1 MAVRSKKRRQEM
13 KHAKTATQN
22 ACKLCNPLGACLAFR
37 GIENCVPFLHGS
49 QGCAT
54 YIRRYLISHYKEPID
69 IASSNFHEESA
80 VFGGS
85 HNLQVG
91 LKNVTEQYK
100 PEVIGIA
107 TTCLSETIGDD
118 VPMILRDYTKSYK
131 NGSPMPIMIHASTP
145 SYQGSH
151 IDGFHAAVRAT
162 VEKLAE
168 GGNRQNLVNMFPNM
182 VSPADLRYLKEI
194 FHDFSLPCMLLPDYS
209 QTMDGGPWGEY
220 HRIPPGGTPASA
232 IAAAGRATASIEFS
246 STLAESKSASGYL
259 EEVFGVKRH
268 QLALPI
274 GIKGSDKFFEL
285 LETITE
291 QQRPEKYE
299 DERRRLID
307 AYADGHKYLFEKR
320 VILYGE
326 EDLVIAMTAFLREI
340 GMTPVL
346 CASGG
351 KSGQFKNK
359 LTELI
364 PDLQEQGIKVRE
376 GVDFVDIEDEAK
388 VLKPD
393 FLIGN
398 SKGYTMSRKN
408 NIPLLRIG
416 FPIHDRFGGQRAHH
430 IGYRGT
436 QELFDR
442 IVNTVIEQR
451 QNASSIGYTY
461 M

>member
-1 MAVRSKKRRQEM
+1 M
-13 KHAKTATQN
+13 KHEHAKTATQN

-85 HNLQVG
+85 HNLKIG
-91 LKNVTEQYK
+91 LKNVSDQYK
-100 PEVIGIA
+100 PDVIGVA

-118 VPMILRDYTKSYK
+118 VPMILREYKKEFK

-151 IDGFHAAVRAT
+151 IDGFHAAVHAS
-162 VEKLAE
+162 VKALAE
-168 GGNRQNLVNMFPNM
+168 KMPRQKLINLFPNM
-182 VSPADLRYLKEI
+182 VSPADMRYLKEI
-194 FHDFSLPCMLLPDYS
+194 LGDFGVPYMMLPDYS
-209 QTMDGGPWGEY
+209 QTMDGGPWAEY

-232 IAAAGRATASIEFS
+232 ITTAASAMASIEFG
-246 STLAESKSASGYL
+246 STIEASKSAAGYL
-259 EEVFGVKRH
+259 DVMFGVPAWH
-268 QLALPI
+268 LPLPI
-274 GIKGSDKFFEL
+274 GIKESDKFFSL
-285 LETITE
+285 LETLTE
-291 QQRPEKYE
+291 EKRAEKYE
-299 DERRRLID
+299 DERRRLVD
-307 AYADGHKYLFEKR
+307 AYADGHKYVFDKR
-320 VILYGE
+320 VIIYGE
-326 EDLVIAMTAFLREI
+326 EDLVIGMTAFLREI
-340 GMTPVL
+340 GMVPVL

-351 KSGQFKNK
+351 KSGLLKK
-359 LTELI
+359 RIEELV
-364 PDLQEQGIKVRE
+364 PDMDELGIKVRE

-388 VLKPD
+388 ILQPD
-393 FLIGN
+393 FLVGN

-408 NIPLLRIG
+408 NIPLLRLG
-416 FPIHDRFGGQRAHH
+416 FPIHDRFGGQRMHH
-430 IGYRGT
+430 LGYRGT

-442 IVNTVIEQR
+442 IVNTVIEER

>member
-1 MAVRSKKRRQEM
+1 M
-13 KHAKTATQN
+13 KHEHAKTATQN

-85 HNLQVG
+85 HNLKIG
-91 LKNVTEQYK
+91 LKNVSDQYK
-100 PEVIGIA
+100 PDVIGVA

-118 VPMILRDYTKSYK
+118 VPMILREYKKEFK
-131 NGSPMPIMIHASTP
+131 NGSPMPILIHASTP

-151 IDGFHAAVRAT
+151 IDGFHAAVHAS
-162 VEKLAE
+162 VKALAE
-168 GGNRQNLVNMFPNM
+168 KMPWQRLINLFPNM

-194 FHDFSLPCMLLPDYS
+194 LEDFGVPYMMLPDYS

-232 IAAAGRATASIEFS
+232 IATAASAMASIEFG
-246 STLAESKSASGYL
+246 STIEASKSAAGYL
-259 EEVFGVKRH
+259 DVMFGVPAYH
-268 QLALPI
+268 LPLPI
-274 GIKGSDKFFEL
+274 GINGSDKFFSL
-285 LETITE
+285 LETLTGE
-291 QQRPEKYE
+291 KRAEKYE
-299 DERRRLID
+299 DERRRLVD
-307 AYADGHKYLFEKR
+307 AYADGHKYVFDKR
-320 VILYGE
+320 VIMYGE
-326 EDLVIAMTAFLREI
+326 EDLVIGMTAFLREI
-340 GMTPVL
+340 GMVPVL

-351 KSGQFKNK
+351 KSGLLKK
-359 LTELI
+359 RIAELV
-364 PDLQEQGIKVRE
+364 PNMDELGIKVRE

-388 VLKPD
+388 ILQPD
-393 FLIGN
+393 FLVGN
-398 SKGYTMSRKN
+398 SKGYTMSRRN
-408 NIPLLRIG
+408 NIPLLRLG
-416 FPIHDRFGGQRAHH
+416 FPIHDRFGGQRMHH
-430 IGYRGT
+430 LGYRGT

>member
-1 MAVRSKKRRQEM
+1 M

-22 ACKLCNPLGACLAFR
+22 AGKLCNPLGACLAFR

-69 IASSNFHEESA
+69 IASSNFNEETA

-85 HNLQVG
+85 HNLQLG

-100 PEVIGIA
+100 PEVIGLA

-118 VPMILRDYTKSYK
+118 VPMILRDYKKAFK
-131 NGSPMPIMIHASTP
+131 NGTPMPIMIHASTP

-151 IDGFHAAVRAT
+151 IDGFHAAVRASVKT
-162 VEKLAE
+162 LAE
-168 GGNRQNLVNMFPNM
+168 KGARKNLINIFPNM
-182 VSPADLRYLKEI
+182 ISPADIRYIKEI
-194 FHDFSLPCMLLPDYS
+194 LSDFSVPYMLLPDYS

-220 HRIPPGGTPASA
+220 HRIPPGGTPAGA
-232 IAAAGRATASIEFS
+232 IAGAGCATASIEFG
-246 STLAESKSASGYL
+246 STLESSKSAAGYL
-259 EEVFGVKRH
+259 EETFDVPRYP
-268 QLALPI
+268 LALPI
-274 GIKGSDKFFEL
+274 GINESDRLFNL
-285 LETITE
+285 LEKLTE
-291 QQRPEKYE
+291 QKMPEKYE
-299 DERRRLID
+299 DERRRLVD
-307 AYADGHKYLFEKR
+307 AYADGHKYVFEKK

-326 EDLVIAMTAFLREI
+326 EDLVISMAAFLREI

-351 KSGQFKNK
+351 KSGLMRKK
-359 LTELI
+359 LLELI
-364 PDLQEQGIKVRE
+364 PDLEEQGIRIRD

-388 VLKPD
+388 VLLPD
-393 FLIGN
+393 LLIGN
-398 SKGYTMSRKN
+398 SKGFTMARKN
-408 NIPLLRIG
+408 NIPLMRIG
-416 FPIHDRFGGQRAHH
+416 FPIHDRFGGQRMHH

>member
-1 MAVRSKKRRQEM
+1 M
-13 KHAKTATQN
+13 KYEHAKTATQN

-54 YIRRYLISHYKEPID
+54 YIRRYLIIHYKEPID
-69 IASSNFHEESA
+69 IASSNFHEETA

-85 HNLQVG
+85 HNLKIG
-91 LKNVTEQYK
+91 LKNVSEQYK
-100 PEVIGIA
+100 PDVIGVA

-118 VPMILRDYTKSYK
+118 VPMILREYKKEFK

-151 IDGFHAAVRAT
+151 IDGFHAAVHAT
-162 VEKLAE
+162 VKTLAVKGTQQE
-168 GGNRQNLVNMFPNM
+168 LINLFPNM
-182 VSPADLRYLKEI
+182 VSPADLRHLKEI
-194 FHDFSLPCMLLPDYS
+194 FDDFGVPVMILPDYS

-232 IAAAGRATASIEFS
+232 ITLAGSAKASIEFS
-246 STLAESKSASGYL
+246 STLEASKSAAEYL
-259 EEVFGVKRH
+259 EEAFGIPKHR
-268 QLALPI
+268 LCLPI
-274 GIKGSDKFFEL
+274 GIKESDKFFDL
-285 LETITE
+285 LETLTGKKL
-291 QQRPEKYE
+291 PEKYE
-299 DERRRLID
+299 DERRRLVD
-307 AYADGHKYLFEKR
+307 AYADGHKYVFEKK

-326 EDLVIAMTAFLREI
+326 EDLVIAMTVFLREI
-340 GMTPVL
+340 GMVPVL

-351 KSGQFKNK
+351 KSGLMKK
-359 LTELI
+359 RIAELV
-364 PDLQEQGIKVRE
+364 PDMDELGIKVRE

-388 VLKPD
+388 ILQPD

-408 NIPLLRIG
+408 NIPLLRLG
-416 FPIHDRFGGQRAHH
+416 FPIHDRFGGQRMHH
-430 IGYRGT
+430 LGYRGT

>member
-1 MAVRSKKRRQEM
+1 M

-69 IASSNFHEESA
+69 IASSNFHEETA

-85 HNLQVG
+85 HNLKIG
-91 LKNVTEQYK
+91 LKNVSKQYS

-118 VPMILRDYTKSYK
+118 VPMIIREYKQEFK

-145 SYQGSH
+145 SYMGSH

-162 VEKLAE
+162 VKTLAE
-168 GGNRQNLVNMFPNM
+168 KGPREPLINIFPNM

-194 FHDFSLPCMLLPDYS
+194 LEDFKVPYMLLPDYS

-232 IAAAGRATASIEFS
+232 IAMAGSARASIEFG
-246 STLAESKSASGYL
+246 STLESSKSAAGYL
-259 EEVFGVKRH
+259 EEAFGVPRYH
-268 QLALPI
+268 MALPI
-274 GIKGSDKFFEL
+274 GIKESDKFFTL
-285 LETITE
+285 LETLTE
-291 QQRPEKYE
+291 QERPEIYD

-307 AYADGHKYLFEKR
+307 AYADGHKYVFEQK
-320 VILYGE
+320 VIIYGE
-326 EDLVIAMTAFLREI
+326 EDLVIGMTAFLTEI
-340 GMTPVL
+340 GITPLL

-351 KSGQFKNK
+351 KSGLLRKSIK
-359 LTELI
+359 ELI
-364 PDLQEQGIKVRE
+364 PTMDDLGIKVRE

-388 VLKPD
+388 LLKPD

-408 NIPLLRIG
+408 NIPLLRLG
-416 FPIHDRFGGQRAHH
+416 FPIHDRFGGQRMHH
-430 IGYRGT
+430 LGYRGT

>member
-1 MAVRSKKRRQEM
+1 M
-13 KHAKTATQN
+13 KHEHAKTATQN

-85 HNLQVG
+85 HNLKIG
-91 LKNVTEQYK
+91 LKNVSEQYK
-100 PEVIGIA
+100 PDVIGVA

-118 VPMILRDYTKSYK
+118 VPMILREYKKEFK

-151 IDGFHAAVRAT
+151 IDGFHAAVHAT
-162 VEKLAE
+162 VKTLAE
-168 GGNRQNLVNMFPNM
+168 KMPRQRLINLFPNM

-194 FHDFSLPCMLLPDYS
+194 LGDFGVPYMMLPDYS

-232 IAAAGRATASIEFS
+232 IATAASATASIEFG
-246 STLAESKSASGYL
+246 STIEASKSAAGYL
-259 EEVFGVKRH
+259 DVMFGVPAYH
-268 QLALPI
+268 LPLPI
-274 GIKGSDKFFEL
+274 GIKGSDKFFSL
-285 LETITE
+285 LETLTGE
-291 QQRPEKYE
+291 KRAEKYE
-299 DERRRLID
+299 DERRRLVD
-307 AYADGHKYLFEKR
+307 AYADGHKYVFDKK
-320 VILYGE
+320 VIIYGE
-326 EDLVIAMTAFLREI
+326 EDLVIGMTAFLREI
-340 GMTPVL
+340 GMVPLL

-351 KSGQFKNK
+351 KSGLLKK
-359 LTELI
+359 RIEELV
-364 PDLQEQGIKVRE
+364 PDMDELGIKVRE

-388 VLKPD
+388 ILQPD

-408 NIPLLRIG
+408 NIPLLRLG
-416 FPIHDRFGGQRAHH
+416 FPIHDRFGGQRMHH
-430 IGYRGT
+430 LGYRGT

>member
-1 MAVRSKKRRQEM
+1 M
-13 KHAKTATQN
+13 KHEHAKTATQN

-69 IASSNFHEESA
+69 IASSNFHEETA

-85 HNLQVG
+85 HNLKIG
-91 LKNVTEQYK
+91 LKNVSDQYK
-100 PEVIGIA
+100 PDVIGVA

-118 VPMILRDYTKSYK
+118 VPMILREYKKEFK
-131 NGSPMPIMIHASTP
+131 NGSPMPILIHASTP

-151 IDGFHAAVRAT
+151 IDGFHAAVHAS
-162 VEKLAE
+162 VKALAE
-168 GGNRQNLVNMFPNM
+168 KMPWQRLINLFPNM
-182 VSPADLRYLKEI
+182 VSPADMRYLKEI
-194 FHDFSLPCMLLPDYS
+194 LEDFGVPYMMLPDYS
-209 QTMDGGPWGEY
+209 QTMDGGPWAEY

-232 IAAAGRATASIEFS
+232 IATAASAMASIEFG
-246 STLAESKSASGYL
+246 STIEASKSAAGYL
-259 EEVFGVKRH
+259 DMMFGVPAYH
-268 QLALPI
+268 LPLPI
-274 GIKGSDKFFEL
+274 GINGSDKFFSL
-285 LETITE
+285 LETLTS
-291 QQRPEKYE
+291 QKRAEKYE
-299 DERRRLID
+299 DERRRLVD
-307 AYADGHKYLFEKR
+307 AYADGHKYVFDKR
-320 VILYGE
+320 VIIYGE
-326 EDLVIAMTAFLREI
+326 EDLVIGMTAFLREI
-340 GMTPVL
+340 GILPVL

-351 KSGQFKNK
+351 KSGLLKK
-359 LTELI
+359 RIGELV
-364 PDLQEQGIKVRE
+364 PDMDELGIKVRE

-388 VLKPD
+388 ILQPD

-408 NIPLLRIG
+408 NIPLLRLG
-416 FPIHDRFGGQRAHH
+416 FPIHDRFGGQRMHH
-430 IGYRGT
+430 LGYRGT

>member
-1 MAVRSKKRRQEM
+1 MSHE
-13 KHAKTATQN
+13 HAKTATQN

-85 HNLQVG
+85 HNLKVG
-91 LKNVTEQYK
+91 LKNVSNQYK

-118 VPMILRDYTKSYK
+118 VPMILREYKKEFK
-131 NGSPMPIMIHASTP
+131 NGSPMPILIHASTP

-151 IDGFHAAVRAT
+151 IDGFHAAVHAT
-162 VEKLAE
+162 VKALAVK
-168 GGNRQNLVNMFPNM
+168 GSRQRLINLFPNM
-182 VSPADLRYLKEI
+182 VSPADMRYLKEI
-194 FHDFSLPCMLLPDYS
+194 FRDFGVAFMMMPDYS

-232 IAAAGRATASIEFS
+232 VAGSGSATASIEFG
-246 STLAESKSASGYL
+246 STLESEKSAADYL
-259 EEVFGVKRH
+259 DVLFGVPAYH
-268 QLALPI
+268 LPLPI
-274 GIKGSDKFFEL
+274 GIKGSDRFFSL
-285 LETITE
+285 LETLTGE
-291 QQRPEKYE
+291 KRAEKYE
-299 DERRRLID
+299 DERRRLVD
-307 AYADGHKYLFEKR
+307 AYADGHKYVFDKK
-320 VILYGE
+320 VIIYGE
-326 EDLVIAMTAFLREI
+326 EDLVIGMVAFLQEI
-340 GMTPVL
+340 GIAPLL

-351 KSGQFKNK
+351 KSGLLKK
-359 LTELI
+359 RIEELV
-364 PDLQEQGIKVRE
+364 PDVDELGIKVRE
-376 GVDFVDIEDEAK
+376 GVDFVDIEEEAK
-388 VLKPD
+388 ILQPD

-408 NIPLLRIG
+408 KIPLIRLG
-416 FPIHDRFGGQRAHH
+416 FPIHDRFGGQRMHH
-430 IGYRGT
+430 LGYRGT